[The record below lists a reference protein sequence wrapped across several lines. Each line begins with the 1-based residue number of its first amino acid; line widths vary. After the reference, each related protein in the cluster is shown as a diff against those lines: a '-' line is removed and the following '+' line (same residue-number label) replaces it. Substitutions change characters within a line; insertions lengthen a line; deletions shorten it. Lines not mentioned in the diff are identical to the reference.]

1 MNAIHICASIWSSK
15 SQTSLELAGH
25 LSSPLVMIFQHRA
38 PGVPESIITVEDRV
52 EEGIKC
58 LCFVYISIRDVT
70 KLVNQ
75 QAYVISD
82 SHFAVYKKKKPFL
95 FSTVLA
101 SLNSKWALVTCIFS
115 LQQQTAYLYSL
126 SLLPMSI
133 YSPFPTQVL
142 EEEPCSAKPAFCP
155 AYLTLDTGFAWSCS

>member
-82 SHFAVYKKKKPFL
+82 SHFAVYKKKSPFCSPQCWPAWTL
-95 FSTVLA
+95 SELWSHAFSP
-101 SLNSKWALVTCIFS
+101 
-115 LQQQTAYLYSL
+115 YSDKQL
-126 SLLPMSI
+126 ICALLPMSI

-155 AYLTLDTGFAWSCS
+155 ACLTLDTGFAWSCS